1 MIQMS
6 TSIVI
11 KKILVPIDGSD
22 LSFKAASYAIHLA
35 KVENA
40 EVTALNVVEDIKQ
53 GGSIGLQAKYGNVSL
68 VDAFRKVRNE
78 SAQQWISKIEQDA
91 KNQGVPLRGEIV
103 DDEDISSE
111 AGVITEFAEKNNFD
125 LIVIGSK
132 GRSKLERLMTGGVTN
147 AVVNNAKIPVLV
159 VR

>member
-1 MIQMS
+1 MS